1 MENYLINNIFKGLLL
16 QGILLILFGILIF
29 IYKDLLSILVA
40 AFLIFSGLMAIVW
53 GVRIKNILK

>member
-1 MENYLINNIFKGLLL
+1 VKNYLINNIFKGLLS

-40 AFLIFSGLMAIVW
+40 TFLVSSGLMAIVW